1 LIHFATRPGSVA
13 ADGTGSNGLYTSQLL
28 RFIDSPDLPV
38 ETMLKRV
45 SAAVTVESKKQ
56 RERWTEGSIVGE
68 FYFKPGATLTTVKP
82 EPVTSDAQVELQAW
96 TAAQS
101 GNAWE
106 WVQDVWHE
114 NHQGAPVDGSAWL
127 SGGDQV
133 RRVLRGGAWFNY
145 PRNLRSANRF
155 HSAPVNRNFDTGMRI
170 AGTY

>member
-1 LIHFATRPGSVA
+1 MA

-56 RERWTEGSIVGE
+56 QEPWTEGSIVGE
-68 FYFKPGATLTTVKP
+68 FYFKPGATLTTVK
-82 EPVTSDAQVELQAW
+82 PVTSDAQVELQAW

>member
-1 LIHFATRPGSVA
+1 
-13 ADGTGSNGLYTSQLL
+13 
-28 RFIDSPDLPV
+28 
-38 ETMLKRV
+38 M
-45 SAAVTVESKKQ
+45 
-56 RERWTEGSIVGE
+56 
-68 FYFKPGATLTTVKP
+68 
-82 EPVTSDAQVELQAW
+82 TSDAQVELQAW

-114 NHQGAPVDGSAWL
+114 NHQGAPVDGSAWM